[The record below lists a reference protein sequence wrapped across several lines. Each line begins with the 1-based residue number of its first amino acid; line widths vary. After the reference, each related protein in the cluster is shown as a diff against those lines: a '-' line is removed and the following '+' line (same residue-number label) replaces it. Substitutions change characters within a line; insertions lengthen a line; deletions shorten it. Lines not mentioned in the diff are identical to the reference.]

1 MPAKFL
7 NNLPKNLTTH
17 LTHKLYSVF
26 PQLFCDT
33 IIHRIAGSVK
43 CCKNASHR
51 KRGHRLMKEQR
62 NITLAGET
70 ISYTLERKA
79 VKNIN
84 MRLRPE
90 TGLLVSAPMHVP
102 SERVEQILQQHAAK
116 ILQTLHQYA
125 AAAEKPKQYPVHYT
139 AGEPVLYL
147 GKSCRLAV
155 ERGSRESVLVQ
166 GETLRL
172 LVKQPENEQVRKQV
186 FDSWWEN
193 ACEKAVRNLCRAV
206 YPVFEAKGVAFPE
219 VRFRHMVSQWG
230 NCRPTRGV
238 LTFNLRLLAAPVRCM
253 EYVVMHEFSHFL
265 HPDHSPAFYAEIAA
279 ELPDWKQL
287 QKQLRDVE
295 TRI

>member
-1 MPAKFL
+1 MRSQISGQYDGKSASRLRAK
-7 NNLPKNLTTH
+7 PSGG
-17 LTHKLYSVF
+17 LYSAF
-26 PQLFCDT
+26 P
-33 IIHRIAGSVK
+33 IIHRIAESVK

-125 AAAEKPKQYPVHYT
+125 DAAEKPKQYPVHYT

-166 GETLRL
+166 GETIRL

-219 VRFRHMVSQWG
+219 IRFRHMVSQWG

-287 QKQLRDVE
+287 QEQLRDVE

>member
-1 MPAKFL
+1 
-7 NNLPKNLTTH
+7 
-17 LTHKLYSVF
+17 
-26 PQLFCDT
+26 
-33 IIHRIAGSVK
+33 
-43 CCKNASHR
+43 
-51 KRGHRLMKEQR
+51 MKEQR

-102 SERVEQILQQHAAK
+102 SERVEHILQQHAAK

-219 VRFRHMVSQWG
+219 IRFRHMVSQWG
-230 NCRPTRGV
+230 NCRPTSGV

>member
-1 MPAKFL
+1 
-7 NNLPKNLTTH
+7 
-17 LTHKLYSVF
+17 
-26 PQLFCDT
+26 
-33 IIHRIAGSVK
+33 
-43 CCKNASHR
+43 
-51 KRGHRLMKEQR
+51 MKEQR

-172 LVKQPENEQVRKQV
+172 LVKQPENEQIRKQV

-206 YPVFEAKGVAFPE
+206 YPVFEAKGVAYPE
-219 VRFRHMVSQWG
+219 IRFRHMVSQWG

>member
-1 MPAKFL
+1 MPAEFL

-26 PQLFCDT
+26 PQF
-33 IIHRIAGSVK
+33 IIHRIAGPVK

-51 KRGHRLMKEQR
+51 KRGHRPMKEQR

-116 ILQTLHQYA
+116 ILQTLHKYA

-166 GETLRL
+166 GKTLRL

-219 VRFRHMVSQWG
+219 IRFRHMVSQWG

-265 HPDHSPAFYAEIAA
+265 HPDHSPAFYAEISA

-287 QKQLRDVE
+287 QEQLRDVE

>member
-1 MPAKFL
+1 MLAEFL

-26 PQLFCDT
+26 PKF

-43 CCKNASHR
+43 CRKNASHR
-51 KRGHRLMKEQR
+51 KRGHRPMKEQR

-166 GETLRL
+166 GGTLRL

-219 VRFRHMVSQWG
+219 IRFRHMVSQWG

>member
-1 MPAKFL
+1 
-7 NNLPKNLTTH
+7 
-17 LTHKLYSVF
+17 
-26 PQLFCDT
+26 
-33 IIHRIAGSVK
+33 
-43 CCKNASHR
+43 
-51 KRGHRLMKEQR
+51 MKEQR

-172 LVKQPENEQVRKQV
+172 LVKQPENEQIRKQV
-186 FDSWWEN
+186 FDSWWEMP
-193 ACEKAVRNLCRAV
+193 AKRQCGISAVQFIPCLKRKV
-206 YPVFEAKGVAFPE
+206 
-219 VRFRHMVSQWG
+219 W
-230 NCRPTRGV
+230 
-238 LTFNLRLLAAPVRCM
+238 
-253 EYVVMHEFSHFL
+253 HFL
-265 HPDHSPAFYAEIAA
+265 RSGSGIWFPSGATAVLPAAY
-279 ELPDWKQL
+279 
-287 QKQLRDVE
+287 
-295 TRI
+295 

>member
-1 MPAKFL
+1 
-7 NNLPKNLTTH
+7 
-17 LTHKLYSVF
+17 
-26 PQLFCDT
+26 
-33 IIHRIAGSVK
+33 
-43 CCKNASHR
+43 
-51 KRGHRLMKEQR
+51 MKEQR

-219 VRFRHMVSQWG
+219 IRFRHMVSQWG
-230 NCRPTRGV
+230 NCRPTRG
-238 LTFNLRLLAAPVRCM
+238 LSLI
-253 EYVVMHEFSHFL
+253 H
-265 HPDHSPAFYAEIAA
+265 I
-279 ELPDWKQL
+279 
-287 QKQLRDVE
+287 
-295 TRI
+295 

>member
-1 MPAKFL
+1 
-7 NNLPKNLTTH
+7 
-17 LTHKLYSVF
+17 
-26 PQLFCDT
+26 
-33 IIHRIAGSVK
+33 
-43 CCKNASHR
+43 
-51 KRGHRLMKEQR
+51 MKEQR

-219 VRFRHMVSQWG
+219 IRFRHMVSQWG

-265 HPDHSPAFYAEIAA
+265 HPDHPPAFYAEIAA

-287 QKQLRDVE
+287 QEQLRDVE